1 MTLEEYQKNLYVI
14 FFILQFEMYN
24 HRECLPVSEFITPL
38 RIKKSIVT
46 GQLVV
51 FISGRHKR
59 DGNYKANRSVII
71 FHNFLLWYYVHLTQ
85 YRRKISIVLTSAAFT
100 KVNSSTSPSLFS
112 GLKSI
117 GSSKSNTNSV
127 CGKIPL
133 SDSKKN
139 LIEIKRYIIV

>member
-1 MTLEEYQKNLYVI
+1 MSFSNFCNSKYTIIENAYLYLNLSLLCESRNQQSPDNLLFSY
-14 FFILQFEMYN
+14 
-24 HRECLPVSEFITPL
+24 
-38 RIKKSIVT
+38 
-46 GQLVV
+46 LVD
-51 FISGRHKR
+51 ISGMVTIKEIEIWLFSIIVQC
-59 DGNYKANRSVII
+59 YVLLTVYRS
-71 FHNFLLWYYVHLTQ
+71 
-85 YRRKISIVLTSAAFT
+85 KISILRTSAAFT

-139 LIEIKRYIIV
+139 LIEIKRDINVK